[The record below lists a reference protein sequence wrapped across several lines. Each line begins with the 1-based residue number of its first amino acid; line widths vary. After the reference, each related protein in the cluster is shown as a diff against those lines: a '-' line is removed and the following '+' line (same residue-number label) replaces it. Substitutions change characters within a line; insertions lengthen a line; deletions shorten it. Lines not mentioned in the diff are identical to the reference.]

1 MPTPE
6 HVPVD
11 ANARRGGPILQG
23 GSDDEDEP
31 LTHFEEYK
39 LEIKKYID
47 EIKSTYA
54 SMYSGD
60 DAEEKKNKFR
70 NDTNPLEWWYQRRK
84 EFPMLHKLAER
95 ILEMSAQS
103 ACSERM
109 FSALALL
116 VTKARSTIERNL
128 AGCMVTNYMRSR
140 RKSKPSKSTLPFPL
154 FGRDFPVDNK
164 TRATLLTPENDAD
177 EAEDVDQPDNLD
189 EFLQHRD
196 GVQHTDGVDHEPP
209 FLEEENEDFMRETI
223 YPDSNNNDN
232 DNDNDNAPENTTE
245 GRRRGTRLDYFM
257 MQNGRRR

>member
-1 MPTPE
+1 
-6 HVPVD
+6 
-11 ANARRGGPILQG
+11 
-23 GSDDEDEP
+23 
-31 LTHFEEYK
+31 
-39 LEIKKYID
+39 
-47 EIKSTYA
+47 
-54 SMYSGD
+54 
-60 DAEEKKNKFR
+60 
-70 NDTNPLEWWYQRRK
+70 
-84 EFPMLHKLAER
+84 
-95 ILEMSAQS
+95 MSAQS

-109 FSALALL
+109 FSALAML

-140 RKSKPSKSTLPFPL
+140 RKSKPSKSTLPLPL

-189 EFLQHRD
+189 
-196 GVQHTDGVDHEPP
+196 GVDHEPP

-223 YPDSNNNDN
+223 YPDGNNNDN